1 MLHRAG
7 TNSKLCV
14 LAAGLILSFAGAAF
28 GGNDVSGS
36 GAGGSHS
43 GDAAFALERTKAGTR
58 LHVAGVGPIH
68 ETAGVIDNVRV
79 VGVAG
84 DAGRVVV
91 WRERGADG
99 SASTQ
104 YAASVDGRT
113 FGRVRE
119 ATNHVRLRY
128 AEFDPLLGVPEVDA
142 ALQSAAAEALEA
154 RATYV
159 VQFVAPPLEAFVQE
173 LATLGGTGMTYLPD
187 QSMIVELPAH
197 ALAAVEAMDV
207 VRWVGPYHT
216 AYRLEEQILDALA
229 TAGPAGLGTQRY
241 SIMLLE
247 RGPAKQQVVADAIA
261 ALGGTVNERIAQ
273 GFRLEATL
281 SGAQLLA
288 VAAMNEVLFID
299 VRGPDGTDMDIARQ
313 IGGAL
318 PLATMGYSGQGVRGE
333 VMDTGLRVT
342 HVDFASPNPV
352 IHQGNSTSTSHGTS
366 VYGIVFGTGGGNV
379 NAIGMLPDREQGFF
393 AASNVL
399 TGGHTRYVHTAQ
411 LVDPAGL
418 YRAVFQTNS
427 WGATQTTQYTTIS
440 SEMDDILFI
449 NNILICQSQ
458 SNTGTQ
464 SSRPQA
470 WAKNILSVG
479 GVTHGGTLDRID
491 DRWTAASVGPAADGR
506 IKPDLAHFYEAILTT
521 SSSNDM
527 SYTTSFGGTSGA
539 TPIVAGHFGILFQ
552 MWHEG
557 VFSGFG
563 GGATVFESRPQMTTA
578 KAMMINTAF
587 RYNWLLGGNNA
598 TLTRPR
604 QGWGMPDIGL
614 LHSEASRLFIVNETD
629 PILPLEVKTYTVEIG
644 PLEPDFRATLVYA
657 DPKGTPSASVHR
669 INDLSLRVTSPS
681 GAIYWGNNGLS
692 ASNIST
698 AGGVSNTRDTVEN
711 VFLIKPHPGTWLVE
725 VIADELVQDARLE
738 SPALDADFALV
749 VTRTPGGPGVPG
761 DLNGDGAVDPA
772 DLGMLLGAW
781 GPCPGCNAD
790 IDGDGIVG
798 PADLGILLGN
808 WG

>member
-1 MLHRAG
+1 MLNRAR
-7 TNSKLCV
+7 TSPKLCV
-14 LAAGLILSFAGAAF
+14 LAAGLILGLSGVAS
-28 GGNDVSGS
+28 GGN
-36 GAGGSHS
+36 GGE
-43 GDAAFALERTKAGTR
+43 GRGFELERTKTGTR
-58 LHVAGVGPIH
+58 LHVAGVGAVH
-68 ETAGVIDNVRV
+68 ETTGVIENVRV
-79 VGVAG
+79 IGVAG

-91 WRERGADG
+91 WQERSADG
-99 SASTQ
+99 NALTQ
-104 YAASVDGRT
+104 YAASMDGRT

-119 ATNHVRLRY
+119 ATNRVRLRY
-128 AEFDPLLGVPEVDA
+128 AEFDPVLSVPEVDA
-142 ALQSAAAEALEA
+142 ALQSIAAEGLEA
-154 RATYV
+154 RTTYI
-159 VQFVAPPLEAFVQE
+159 VQFVAPPLEAFQQE
-173 LATLGGTGMTYLPD
+173 LARLGGTGMTFLPD
-187 QSMIVELPAH
+187 QSVIVELPAN
-197 ALAAVEAMDV
+197 AVGAVEAMDI

-229 TAGPAGLGTQRY
+229 MAGPAGLGTQRY

-247 RGPAKQQVVADAIA
+247 RGPAKQQAVVDAIA
-261 ALGGTVNERIAQ
+261 ALGGMVNERIPQ

-281 SGAQLLA
+281 SGEQLLA
-288 VAAMNEVLFID
+288 MAAMNEVLFID

-318 PLATMGYSGQGVRGE
+318 PLATMGFSGQGVRAE

-342 HVDFASPNPV
+342 HVDFASPNPM

-366 VYGIVFGTGGGNV
+366 VYGIVFGTGTV
-379 NAIGMLPDREQGFF
+379 NANATGMLPNREQGLF

-399 TGGHTRYVHTAQ
+399 TGAHTRYVHTAQ

-427 WGATQTTQYTTIS
+427 WGSALTTQYTTIS

-449 NNILICQSQ
+449 NNIVICQSQ
-458 SNTGTQ
+458 SNAGTQ
-464 SSRPQA
+464 NSRPQA
-470 WAKNILSVG
+470 WAKNMVSVG
-479 GVTHGGTLDRID
+479 GVTHGGTLTRVD

-521 SSSNDM
+521 SSTNDS

-563 GGATVFESRPQMTTA
+563 GAATVFESRPQMTTA
-578 KAMMINTAF
+578 KALMINTAY
-587 RYNWLLGGNNA
+587 RYNWLVGGNNA

-614 LHSEASRLFIVNETD
+614 LHAEASRLFIVNESE
-629 PILPLEVKTYTVEIG
+629 PILPLETKSYTITIG
-644 PLEPDFRATLVYA
+644 PDELDFRATLVYA
-657 DPKGTPSASVHR
+657 DPKGTPSSSVHR

-681 GAIYWGNNGLS
+681 GTIYWGNNGLT

-698 AGGVSNTRDTVEN
+698 SGGVSNTRDTVEN
-711 VFLIKPHPGTWLVE
+711 VFLVSPQPGTWIVD
-725 VIADELVQDARLE
+725 VIADEIVQDARLE
-738 SPALDADFALV
+738 TPALDADFALV
-749 VTRTPGGPGVPG
+749 VTRTPGPGIPG
-761 DLNGDGAVDPA
+761 DLNGDGVVNAADLGALLGAWGPCAGCAADLDGDGVVGPA
-772 DLGMLLGAW
+772 DLGMLLG
-781 GPCPGCNAD
+781 
-790 IDGDGIVG
+790 
-798 PADLGILLGN
+798 N